1 MNQLSEYFKTLSD
14 QTRLRIIV
22 LLSCKSLCVC
32 EMCDILKE
40 SQPKISRHL
49 AKLRD
54 AGLVIDERHDQWV
67 YYSLNIKDQGILE
80 ILGIIVKRLHEYS
93 SLEKDK
99 QRLDL
104 KIRNNDFCIKI
115 K

>member
-32 EMCDILKE
+32 EICDILKE

-54 AGLVIDERHDQWV
+54 AGFIIDKRHDQWV

-80 ILGIIVKRLHEYS
+80 ILDIVVKRLHQYP
-93 SLEKDK
+93 SLEKDR
-99 QRLDL
+99 QILDF
-104 KIRNNDFCIKI
+104 KIKNNDFCIKI